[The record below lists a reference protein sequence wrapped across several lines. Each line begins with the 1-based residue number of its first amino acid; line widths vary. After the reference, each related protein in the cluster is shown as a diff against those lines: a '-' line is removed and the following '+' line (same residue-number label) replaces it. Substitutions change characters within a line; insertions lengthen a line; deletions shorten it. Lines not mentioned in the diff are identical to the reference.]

1 MPRGSVGE
9 KREARRTRSGRNT
22 SGIMGWVPKAL
33 ASCFSPLASRLNA
46 CHCRNSPSHIAFRH
60 VTPPQHAVG
69 RSGRPGRIPAA
80 PGGIDLWCI
89 SPPIRG
95 VVRSAT
101 PPSFPT
107 APSPGSR
114 RHGIGR
120 PQRSLRLGVPCRP
133 SHSGSDGALDRV
145 AMPPEGGCQDLPAS
159 ADHWDPPVASF
170 IPVFGATATLAGRR
184 SRLP

>member
-1 MPRGSVGE
+1 MGRSNTRDASTRHVSGVTAGSDGKVPRLV
-9 KREARRTRSGRNT
+9 
-22 SGIMGWVPKAL
+22 
-33 ASCFSPLASRLNA
+33 ASCFSLLASCPMA
-46 CHCRNSPSHIAFRH
+46 CHCRNSPSHIAFPH
-60 VTPPQHAVG
+60 VTTPQRVVG
-69 RSGRPGRIPAA
+69 RSGRPGRIPVA
-80 PGGIDLWCI
+80 PGDINLWCH

-133 SHSGSDGALDRV
+133 SRSGSDGALDRV
-145 AMPPEGGCQDLPAS
+145 ATPPEGGCQDLLAS
-159 ADHWDPPVASF
+159 ADHWDCPVASF
-170 IPVFGATATLAGRR
+170 FPAFGASASAAGRR